1 MYEFIGTE
9 DWSNISL
16 YDVANWKNGLA
27 FKNIDFSQSG
37 LPVIKIAELKNGITD
52 QTKFT
57 DSKYSEDVFIKRGDM
72 VFAWSG
78 SPQTSIDTFRW
89 GGVDGWLN
97 QHIFKVTPHDFISDQ
112 FLFFLLKSLRS
123 RFVQIAL
130 NKQTT
135 GLGHVTVADLKEMRV
150 GIPNLSEQRSIVNI
164 IAPLHEKI
172 ENNRQMNETL
182 EEMARAIFKS
192 WFVDFD
198 PVHAKAADN
207 APAHMDAETAALF
220 PSSFGDDGL
229 PVGWEEEHLHNL
241 IDFKEGPGLRN
252 WQYTNSDEGIRFI
265 NIRCIKNGD
274 LELTTANR
282 ITEAEA
288 YGRYAHFLLEA
299 GDIVV
304 STSGTLG
311 RLSFVRE
318 EHLPLMLNTSVI
330 RMRPISKRSTREFLY
345 AYLGSKEFQNEL
357 EIRATGS
364 AQRNFGPMHLNQMH
378 IKVPKFEIIDAYSQ
392 KTSPI
397 VEKFLSNQKENQ
409 TLAELRDA
417 LLPKLMSGEIRVKD
431 AERDV
436 EEAL

>member
-1 MYEFIGTE
+1 MYEFIGAE

-37 LPVIKIAELKNGITD
+37 LPVIKIAELKNGISD

-172 ENNRQMNETL
+172 ENNRRMNETL
-182 EEMARAIFKS
+182 EEMVRAIFKS

-198 PVHAKAADN
+198 PVHAKAAGN
-207 APAHMDAETAALF
+207 APAHMDADTAALF

-229 PVGWEEEHLHNL
+229 PLGWEKKELGSLAQVLNGYAFKSSDYVKKGLFVLRTKNFGDAKSAERLADDVFLPEKFAENYQKYL
-241 IDFKEGPGLRN
+241 CEPFDFHVVMVAASLGKTSYIFPHMLPALRN
-252 WQYTNSDEGIRFI
+252 QNMWCFRPAKGFPFRFFLNLSIEDKITHVIGWGSGSARDFFKKADFVKHQITICENSILNQFE
-265 NIRCIKNGD
+265 K
-274 LELTTANR
+274 TA
-282 ITEAEA
+282 A
-288 YGRYAHFLLEA
+288 
-299 GDIVV
+299 
-304 STSGTLG
+304 S
-311 RLSFVRE
+311 
-318 EHLPLMLNTSVI
+318 
-330 RMRPISKRSTREFLY
+330 LY
-345 AYLGSKEFQNEL
+345 KKIAANHHQNE
-357 EIRATGS
+357 
-364 AQRNFGPMHLNQMH
+364 
-378 IKVPKFEIIDAYSQ
+378 
-392 KTSPI
+392 
-397 VEKFLSNQKENQ
+397 
-409 TLAELRDA
+409 TLAELRDT

-431 AERDV
+431 AES
-436 EEAL
+436 EMEAAV

>member
-1 MYEFIGTE
+1 MYEFIGAE

-37 LPVIKIAELKNGITD
+37 LPVIKITELKNGITE

-89 GGVDGWLN
+89 GGVNGWLN

-172 ENNRQMNETL
+172 ENNRRMNETL

-198 PVHAKAADN
+198 PVHAKAAGN
-207 APAHMDAETAALF
+207 APAHMDADTAALF

-229 PVGWEEEHLHNL
+229 PVGWGNKELGSLAQILNGYAFKSS
-241 IDFKEGPGLRN
+241 DYVKEGLFVLRTKNFSDARSAERLADDVYLPEKFAEDYQKYLCEPFDFHVVMVAASLGKTSYIFPHMLPALRN
-252 WQYTNSDEGIRFI
+252 QNMWCFRPVKAFPYRFFLNLSIEDKITHVIGWGSGSARDFFKKADFVKHQITICENSILDQFE
-265 NIRCIKNGD
+265 K
-274 LELTTANR
+274 TA
-282 ITEAEA
+282 A
-288 YGRYAHFLLEA
+288 
-299 GDIVV
+299 
-304 STSGTLG
+304 S
-311 RLSFVRE
+311 
-318 EHLPLMLNTSVI
+318 
-330 RMRPISKRSTREFLY
+330 LY
-345 AYLGSKEFQNEL
+345 EKIAANHHQNE
-357 EIRATGS
+357 
-364 AQRNFGPMHLNQMH
+364 
-378 IKVPKFEIIDAYSQ
+378 
-392 KTSPI
+392 
-397 VEKFLSNQKENQ
+397 
-409 TLAELRDA
+409 TLAELRDT
-417 LLPKLMSGEIRVKD
+417 LLPKLMSGEIRVAD
-431 AERDV
+431 AEREV
-436 EEAL
+436 EAAL

>member
-1 MYEFIGTE
+1 MYEFIGAE

-37 LPVIKIAELKNGITD
+37 LPVIKIAELKNGISD

-172 ENNRQMNETL
+172 ENNRRMNETL

-198 PVHAKAADN
+198 PVHAKAAGN
-207 APAHMDAETAALF
+207 APAHMDADTAALF

-229 PVGWEEEHLHNL
+229 PLGWEKKELGSLAQVLNGYAFKSSDYVKKGLFVLRTKNFGDAKSAERLADDVFLPEKFAENYQKYL
-241 IDFKEGPGLRN
+241 CEPFDFHVVMVAASLGKTSYIFPHMLPALRN
-252 WQYTNSDEGIRFI
+252 QNMWCFRPAKGFPFRFFLNLSIEDKITHVIGWGSGSARDFFKKADFVKHQITICENSILNQFE
-265 NIRCIKNGD
+265 K
-274 LELTTANR
+274 TA
-282 ITEAEA
+282 A
-288 YGRYAHFLLEA
+288 
-299 GDIVV
+299 
-304 STSGTLG
+304 S
-311 RLSFVRE
+311 
-318 EHLPLMLNTSVI
+318 
-330 RMRPISKRSTREFLY
+330 LY
-345 AYLGSKEFQNEL
+345 KKIAANHHQNE
-357 EIRATGS
+357 
-364 AQRNFGPMHLNQMH
+364 
-378 IKVPKFEIIDAYSQ
+378 
-392 KTSPI
+392 
-397 VEKFLSNQKENQ
+397 
-409 TLAELRDA
+409 TLAELRDT

-431 AERDV
+431 AES
-436 EEAL
+436 EMEAAV